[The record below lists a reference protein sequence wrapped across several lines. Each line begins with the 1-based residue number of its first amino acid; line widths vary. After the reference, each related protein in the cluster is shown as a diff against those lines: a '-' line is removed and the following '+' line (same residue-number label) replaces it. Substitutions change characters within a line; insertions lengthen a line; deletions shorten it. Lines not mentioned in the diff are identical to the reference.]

1 MVKRKEHLTQEG
13 LRSIVNIRASLNLG
27 LSGELKE
34 AFPNVVP
41 VKRPLI
47 EDQVIRDP
55 QWLAG
60 FTSGEGCFFVNIAK
74 SKTHSLGCQIILRF
88 LLGQHS
94 RDEQLIRSLV
104 GYFDCGNIY
113 LRKNKEVIDYYVEKY
128 SDLTEKIIPFFN
140 KYPIL
145 GVKNQDFKDFC
156 RVVSLIKE
164 NKDKTQLMLDEII
177 KIKTNMNRGR
187 NNVIS

>member
-1 MVKRKEHLTQEG
+1 MIIRKEHLTQEG
-13 LRSIVNIRASLNLG
+13 LISIVNIRASLNLG

-41 VKRPLI
+41 VKRPLV
-47 EDQVIRDP
+47 ENQVIRDP

-60 FTSGEGCFFVNIAK
+60 FTSGEGCFFVNTAK
-74 SKTHSLGCQIILRF
+74 SKAHSLGYQVRLRF
-88 LLGQHS
+88 LLSQHS

-104 GYFDCGNIY
+104 EYFDCGNIY
-113 LRKNKEVIDYYVEKY
+113 FRENKEVVDYCVEKY

-156 RVVSLIKE
+156 WVVSLIKE
-164 NKDKTQLMLDEII
+164 KKHKTQSGLDEILEI
-177 KIKTNMNRGR
+177 KAKMNQGIL
-187 NNVIS
+187 N